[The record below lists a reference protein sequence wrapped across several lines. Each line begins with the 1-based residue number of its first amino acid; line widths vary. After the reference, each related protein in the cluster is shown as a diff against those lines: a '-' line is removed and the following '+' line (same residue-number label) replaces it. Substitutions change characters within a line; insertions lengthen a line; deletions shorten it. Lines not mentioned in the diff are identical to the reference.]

1 MNDTSYNEYISS
13 QLDTTIT
20 YSEYI
25 CKEIDK
31 NITYAD
37 YISSQIIAGGDPD
50 WKINKR
56 NKIIDDI
63 LNEKL

>member
-20 YSEYI
+20 YSE
-25 CKEIDK
+25 
-31 NITYAD
+31 